1 MKWCLLGCD
10 TGFGLE
16 LAQHLHQ
23 LGCKVYAGC
32 LFKDG
37 DGGKKLAEMGIDV
50 LQLDVTK
57 EEEWDLA
64 VDHIQQNSK
73 QLWGLVNNAG
83 MHDTLKNKFW
93 VLTLQIFT
101 PQFWQASKYC
111 QDYD

>member
-32 LFKDG
+32 LFKEG
-37 DGGKKLAEMGIDV
+37 EGGTKLAEMGIDV

-57 EEEWDLA
+57 EEEWDSA

-83 MHDTLKNKFW
+83 TYIAYIRSIREF
-93 VLTLQIFT
+93 QIM
-101 PQFWQASKYC
+101 
-111 QDYD
+111 